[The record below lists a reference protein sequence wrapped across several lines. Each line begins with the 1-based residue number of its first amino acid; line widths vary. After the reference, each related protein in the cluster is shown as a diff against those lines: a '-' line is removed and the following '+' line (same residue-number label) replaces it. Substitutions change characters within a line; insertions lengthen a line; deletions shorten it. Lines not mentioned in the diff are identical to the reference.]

1 MPVGTVE
8 LTRADTSDAE
18 QIACAVFPLP
28 GYAPIQPVVRAA
40 SEALRNLLPAGP
52 PADRGT
58 ELTAERALGRGAE
71 LGRALELRDATGVL
85 VPTDFIELSEWRGGN
100 PEVAALIR
108 FRFSHT
114 GVPARLPTRQTADSD
129 AAAPGNSGP
138 RSNGGAPPS
147 PA

>member
-1 MPVGTVE
+1 MLFTITRHGVPIGTVE
-8 LTRADTSDAE
+8 LTRADTSAAE

-28 GYAPIQPVVRAA
+28 GYAPLQPIVRAA

-58 ELTAERALGRGAE
+58 ELAAERALGRGAE
-71 LGRALELRDATGVL
+71 LGRELELRDATGLL

-108 FRFSHT
+108 FRLSHAA
-114 GVPARLPTRQTADSD
+114 VPARLPPRESGGSD
-129 AAAPGNSGP
+129 AAAP
-138 RSNGGAPPS
+138 A
-147 PA
+147 A